1 MLRLQQ
7 YDFSVIYKKG
17 AENPAD
23 FMSRHPLPIR
33 HSRPN
38 IADEYVNFIAQ
49 EALFPALTIEE
60 IRSAVENDKQLHA
73 VRAAI
78 KTNLWSLDL
87 VKPFRA
93 ISEEIT
99 IDHTNHILLRGT
111 RIIIPQALQSRV
123 IKLAHEGH
131 QGVAKTKAML
141 REYVWFPEIEKLVK
155 EEIDTCIACQATGQ
169 PNPQEPLQP
178 TPLPEGPWKELK
190 VDFCGPLPQDQY
202 LLVIIDTYSRYP
214 EVEHVTTTS
223 ARATI
228 PKLDAIFARHG
239 IPDEVK
245 SDNGPP
251 FFGDEFTSYMKS
263 LGIKHT
269 TSTPLWPQGNATA
282 EAFMK
287 PLGKAICTAVLE
299 NRKWKQELYRFL
311 LNYRT
316 TPHSTTKIPPAQ
328 LLSNRIVKG
337 RLPLLPT
344 KSCPVDRH
352 DEARINDEKSKK
364 KSKEYADAKRKVK
377 ESEIKV
383 GDTVICRQN
392 KQKKFSTKF
401 EANPYTVVTVK
412 GSKIVAKR
420 GRYYVKRNSSFFK
433 KISPKTDNSPDD
445 DDDDDYISR
454 MNDENDKTTRRS
466 TRARVQTRR
475 FGDPVDS
482 SLIH

>member
-23 FMSRHPLPIR
+23 FMSRHPLPIK

-38 IADEYVNFIAQ
+38 IADEYINFIAQ
-49 EALFPALTIEE
+49 EALLPALTIEE
-60 IRSAVENDKQLHA
+60 IRSAVENDKQLRA

-78 KTNLWSLDL
+78 KTNLWSSDL

-141 REYVWFPEIEKLVK
+141 GEYVWFPEIEKLVK

-178 TPLPEGPWKELK
+178 TPLPEGPRKELK
-190 VDFCGPLPQDQY
+190 VYFYGPLLQDQH
-202 LLVIIDTYSRYP
+202 LLVVIDTYSRYP

-251 FFGDEFTSYMKS
+251 S
-263 LGIKHT
+263 LEMNSHHT
-269 TSTPLWPQGNATA
+269 
-282 EAFMK
+282 
-287 PLGKAICTAVLE
+287 
-299 NRKWKQELYRFL
+299 
-311 LNYRT
+311 
-316 TPHSTTKIPPAQ
+316 
-328 LLSNRIVKG
+328 
-337 RLPLLPT
+337 
-344 KSCPVDRH
+344 
-352 DEARINDEKSKK
+352 
-364 KSKEYADAKRKVK
+364 
-377 ESEIKV
+377 
-383 GDTVICRQN
+383 
-392 KQKKFSTKF
+392 
-401 EANPYTVVTVK
+401 
-412 GSKIVAKR
+412 
-420 GRYYVKRNSSFFK
+420 
-433 KISPKTDNSPDD
+433 
-445 DDDDDYISR
+445 
-454 MNDENDKTTRRS
+454 
-466 TRARVQTRR
+466 
-475 FGDPVDS
+475 
-482 SLIH
+482 